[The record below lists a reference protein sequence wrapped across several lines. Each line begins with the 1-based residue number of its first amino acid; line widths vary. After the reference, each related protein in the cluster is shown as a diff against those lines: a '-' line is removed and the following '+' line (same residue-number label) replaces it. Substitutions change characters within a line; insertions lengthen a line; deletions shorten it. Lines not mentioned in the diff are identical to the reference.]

1 MRDFRQL
8 RVWEEAHRLTL
19 EVYRITKDFPKE
31 ELFALTNQLRRA
43 STSISSNIAEGCGR
57 GSNKD
62 YSHFLQMAIGSAFEV
77 DYQLL
82 LAKDLSY
89 LDKENY
95 SQINEK
101 VIVLKRQLAAL
112 LQKVR
117 NSS

>member
-8 RVWEEAHRLTL
+8 RVWEDAHRLTL
-19 EVYRITKDFPKE
+19 KIYKITKEFPKE

-43 STSISSNIAEGCGR
+43 STSIGSNIAEGCGR

-62 YSHFLQMAIGSAFEV
+62 YAHFLQMTIGSAFEV

-89 LDKENY
+89 IDVKSYFIDK
-95 SQINEK
+95 
-101 VIVLKRQLAAL
+101 
-112 LQKVR
+112 
-117 NSS
+117 

>member
-8 RVWEEAHRLTL
+8 RVWEDAHQLTL
-19 EVYRITKDFPKE
+19 EIYKITKQFPKE

-43 STSISSNIAEGCGR
+43 SASIPSNIAEGCGR

-62 YSHFLQMAIGSAFEV
+62 YAHFLQMAIGSAYEI

-82 LAKDLSY
+82 LAKDLDY
-89 LDKENY
+89 IDAQNY
-95 SQINEK
+95 SLTNKKIDA
-101 VIVLKRQLAAL
+101 LKRQLAAL

-117 NSS
+117 NAS

>member
-8 RVWEEAHRLTL
+8 RVWEDAHRLTL

-43 STSISSNIAEGCGR
+43 STSIGSNIAEGCGR

-62 YSHFLQMAIGSAFEV
+62 YAHFLQMAIGSAFEV

-101 VIVLKRQLAAL
+101 IIVLKRQLAAL

>member
-8 RVWEEAHRLTL
+8 RVWEEAHQLTL
-19 EVYRITKDFPKE
+19 EVYKTTKVFPKE

-43 STSISSNIAEGCGR
+43 SASIGSNIAEGCGR

-62 YSHFLQMAIGSAFEV
+62 YANFLQIALGSAYEV
-77 DYQLL
+77 DYQIL
-82 LAKDLSY
+82 LAKDLAYISEETH
-89 LDKENY
+89 KIISGKIE
-95 SQINEK
+95 S
-101 VIVLKRQLAAL
+101 LKRQLASL